1 VSGRVRA
8 AASACAAAL
17 TAALASTAFAAV
29 LAPAALATP
38 AAAATGPTTGQ
49 PPKSAREQFQGR
61 FIGRPA
67 PDFTLSDL
75 RGADLRL
82 SALRGKV
89 VLLNF
94 WYSSCPP
101 CRRETPD
108 LVTLHR
114 IHARQGLEILGINL
128 DDILIPG
135 AGHAP
140 LKAFVDEFKVPY
152 RVLLADNEVF
162 ELYGGAPV
170 QPITFL
176 VDRQGKVAK
185 IFWGAYPGSVLEK
198 AIAPYLAPPAG
209 RP

>member
-1 VSGRVRA
+1 M
-8 AASACAAAL
+8 
-17 TAALASTAFAAV
+17 LAPVVFAAG
-29 LAPAALATP
+29 LALAT
-38 AAAATGPTTGQ
+38 AAATGQ
-49 PPKSAREQFQGR
+49 PPKSPREQFQAR

-67 PDFTLSDL
+67 PDFSLSDL
-75 RGADLRL
+75 HGAEMRL
-82 SALRGKV
+82 STLRGKA

-114 IHARQGLEILGINL
+114 RYATRGLEILGINL
-128 DDILIPG
+128 DDILIPD
-135 AGHAP
+135 AGHGP
-140 LKAFVDEFKVPY
+140 LKAFLAEFKVPY
-152 RVLLADNEVF
+152 PVLLADTEVF
-162 ELYGGAPV
+162 DLYGGVPV

-176 VDRQGKVAK
+176 VDRTGKVAK

-198 AIAPYLAPPAG
+198 SIVPYLSPPAA

>member
-1 VSGRVRA
+1 VR
-8 AASACAAAL
+8 L
-17 TAALASTAFAAV
+17 AALAPMVFAAG
-29 LAPAALATP
+29 LASSALAAP
-38 AAAATGPTTGQ
+38 VAAATGPATGP
-49 PPKSAREQFQGR
+49 PPKSARERFQAR

-75 RGADLRL
+75 DGADLRL

-108 LVTLHR
+108 LATLHR
-114 IHARQGLEILGINL
+114 LHAKRGLEILGINL

-140 LKAFVDEFKVPY
+140 LKAFLEEFKVPY

-162 ELYGGAPV
+162 ELYGGVPV
-170 QPITFL
+170 QPVTFL
-176 VDRQGKVAK
+176 VDRTGKVAK

-198 AIAPYLAPPAG
+198 AITPYLSPPAG